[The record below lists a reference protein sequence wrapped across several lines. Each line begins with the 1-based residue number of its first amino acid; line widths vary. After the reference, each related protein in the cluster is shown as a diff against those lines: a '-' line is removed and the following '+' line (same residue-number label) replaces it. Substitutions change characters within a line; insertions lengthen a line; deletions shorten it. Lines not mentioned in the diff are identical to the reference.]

1 MIAAITATTATATT
15 ATATTATAT
24 ATATTATT
32 ATGAGAGASTAAA
45 TAAAT
50 TALGVQEFFVH
61 GGEVGSCIGGSGI
74 QMKCALKV
82 TQGALEMTVVG

>member
-1 MIAAITATTATATT
+1 MIATATA
-15 ATATTATAT
+15 AATAT
-24 ATATTATT
+24 ATAAAT
-32 ATGAGAGASTAAA
+32 ATGAGAGASTA

-50 TALGVQEFFVH
+50 ATATATALGVQEFFVH
-61 GGEVGSCIGGSGI
+61 GGEVSSCIGGSGI